1 MAVTSGSSSRNR
13 SACWSADIAE
23 ISRAAISV
31 GSRSAIAAPVSLEL
45 GLVEHP
51 DRDVERQRA
60 DDRRRLVGRE
70 GVERL
75 GDVGHRRG
83 ERQVRKLTRL
93 GLQQG
98 EEGPP
103 RVQHG
108 HGVWVAPTSALV
120 STKAIT
126 RYTRNP
132 IATTAMARPV
142 VS

>member
-1 MAVTSGSSSRNR
+1 MSVGRR
-13 SACWSADIAE
+13 SAT
-23 ISRAAISV
+23 AA
-31 GSRSAIAAPVSLEL
+31 AVSLEL
-45 GLVEHP
+45 GMVEHL

-75 GDVGHRRG
+75 GEVGHRRG
-83 ERQVRKLTRL
+83 ERQVRELTRL

-103 RVQHG
+103 RVRHG
-108 HGVWVAPTSALV
+108 HDVWLVPTSALV

-132 IATTAMARPV
+132 ITTTAMARPV